1 MVISILLEWENAIL
15 SELDRTKSLLN
26 EIFTQTQ
33 ARSEEFELLILHNEK
48 LVSKSFIESFIQQI
62 IEEFGGEPKV
72 PFSVFNVDDA
82 HYFQLKNR
90 GVELAKGEKIIF
102 FDSDIIPQ
110 EGWFEA
116 ILEASN
122 QHPNSIISG
131 CSYID
136 YSDLTG
142 KAFALSW
149 FFPLPPSDT
158 KLNEVSLIFS
168 NNYLAPRELMLSN
181 PYPKMEA
188 GVTRGADTILW
199 QRLKEKGI
207 KLLTHNGARASHPA
221 PNGIQHILKRGLAE
235 GRDDYMR
242 FFEKGFM
249 VKNPMLRFF
258 KIYLYRCRKVFKST
272 LINGKKVGLKGLEI
286 PGAIGLMLFYYQLY
300 LIGALTTKFLPSVA
314 KSSWRI

>member
-15 SELDRTKSLLN
+15 SELDRTKCLLK
-26 EIFTQTQ
+26 EIFSQTQ
-33 ARSEEFELLILHNEK
+33 NRSEEFELLILHNSNQVEK
-48 LVSKSFIESFIQQI
+48 EFILNFINEVLRENLIVSSFPI
-62 IEEFGGEPKV
+62 
-72 PFSVFNVDDA
+72 SVVNVEDA

-90 GVELAKGEKIIF
+90 GVELAKGEKIVF

-131 CSYID
+131 CSHID
-136 YSDLTG
+136 NSDLTG

-181 PYPKMEA
+181 PYPKMEE
-188 GVTRGADTILW
+188 GVTRGADTLLW
-199 QRLKEKGI
+199 RRLKEKGI
-207 KLLTHNGARASHPA
+207 KLLTHNGARATHPA

-235 GRDDYMR
+235 GRDDYKR
-242 FFEKGFM
+242 LFEKEFE
-249 VKNPMLRFF
+249 VRKPMLRFF

-272 LINGKKVGLKGLEI
+272 LFNGKKVGLKGLEI